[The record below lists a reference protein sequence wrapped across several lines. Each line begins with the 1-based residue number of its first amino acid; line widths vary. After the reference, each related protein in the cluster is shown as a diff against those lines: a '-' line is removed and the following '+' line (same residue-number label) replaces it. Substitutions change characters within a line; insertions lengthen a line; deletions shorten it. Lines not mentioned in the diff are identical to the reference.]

1 MNFQEKCSRIIV
13 YVRRFKDE
21 RSQNFLNFKKYIF
34 VTVTV
39 WHSIMQTYN
48 VVGQTVV
55 EINIVKYNNKTAD
68 EENFGFP
75 DVWSVKFVLVLI
87 C

>member
-1 MNFQEKCSRIIV
+1 
-13 YVRRFKDE
+13 
-21 RSQNFLNFKKYIF
+21 
-34 VTVTV
+34 
-39 WHSIMQTYN
+39 MQTYN
-48 VVGQTVV
+48 VVGQTVF

-75 DVWSVKFVLVLI
+75 DAWSVKFVLVLI